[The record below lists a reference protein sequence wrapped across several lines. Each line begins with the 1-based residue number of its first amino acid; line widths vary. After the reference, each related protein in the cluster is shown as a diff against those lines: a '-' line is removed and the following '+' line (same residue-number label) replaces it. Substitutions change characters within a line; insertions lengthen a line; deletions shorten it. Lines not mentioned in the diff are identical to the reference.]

1 MEPTGP
7 LTDEELE
14 ELDQFLLSDTMDEEA
29 MDISMLDGFLT
40 ALANGPNT
48 LSPSQWMPVIW
59 GGPMTWESREQAERI
74 MGYVFRHANDILFY
88 LREDPDTFEPLL
100 YEREHEGK
108 KIPIIDEWCTG
119 FVRGMA
125 LDEPGWRPLLE
136 TEDGDDMLFPIML
149 YGTEA
154 GWDQLRDNPTLEDRH
169 EEFAASLGDCV
180 MAIMAWWLPV
190 RKAKS
195 TVRREEPKVVA
206 TNPVP
211 AAAARSSSNA
221 AAGRRCC
228 TEWKPLSPMTANA
241 STYASPGVDR
251 PLSFSMAGLPAIPSG
266 TRCSTNFSNI
276 TVFSAPMRVATVA
289 MP

>member
-14 ELDQFLLSDTMDEEA
+14 ELDQFLLSDATNEEA

-40 ALANGPNT
+40 ALAIGPNS
-48 LSPSQWMPVIW
+48 LPPSQWMPVIW
-59 GGPMTWESREQAERI
+59 GGPMTWESKAQAERI

-88 LREDPDTFEPLL
+88 LREDPETFEPLL

-119 FVRGMA
+119 FVKGMA
-125 LDEPGWRPLLE
+125 LDEPGWRPLME
-136 TEDGDDMLFPIML
+136 TEEGDDMLFPIML

-180 MAIMAWWLPV
+180 MAIMEWCLPV
-190 RKAKS
+190 RKSKS
-195 TVRREEPKVVA
+195 TVRREEPKV
-206 TNPVP
+206 
-211 AAAARSSSNA
+211 
-221 AAGRRCC
+221 GRNEPCPCGSGKKFKQCC
-228 TEWKPLSPMTANA
+228 GGQKVLH
-241 STYASPGVDR
+241 
-251 PLSFSMAGLPAIPSG
+251 
-266 TRCSTNFSNI
+266 
-276 TVFSAPMRVATVA
+276 
-289 MP
+289 